1 MKQQRTLQAATAA
14 AAGAAAF
21 AGALVGTIALS
32 LARQV
37 VTLPS
42 KPREPV
48 RVVEIRPDR
57 DAGATGGTVVLERT
71 IESHALGEFT
81 MLWAQGRGRARLLE
95 RLETTERTVTRRY
108 RDVRGTEFS
117 GVRAVRLASAPQLGV
132 EDLGL
137 PWSEVAIP
145 GEGGELPGW
154 FIPAAAESS
163 DWCIHIHGRGA
174 TLTEPLRTVPLVA
187 ERGWHS
193 LVMQYRNDPGAPTGQ
208 NGKTALGLT
217 EWRDVDAALEW
228 AKSRG
233 ARRVVL
239 VGWSMGGAIAVQAA
253 LRSVHADMI
262 VGLMLESPALD
273 WYETLIW
280 QAGRLNVPPS
290 IAKLG
295 IRLLGSPL
303 ARPLLGTEGPLDLT
317 ELDVVARAPQLR
329 WPTLVLASTGDTVV
343 PVSGSQRLAK
353 ARPDLVTYEE
363 FTSARHTRLWN
374 TDPDRWEAVVGK
386 WFDRLATQASD
397 SLVHGRVV

>member
-1 MKQQRTLQAATAA
+1 MKQQRTLRATTAA
-14 AAGAAAF
+14 LAGAATF

-32 LARQV
+32 LAHEV

-42 KPREPV
+42 KAREPV
-48 RVVEIRPDR
+48 RVIEIRPDR
-57 DAGATGGTVVLERT
+57 DGDGTRGTVVLERT

-81 MLWAQGRGRARLLE
+81 MLWAGGAGRARLLE
-95 RLETTERTVTRRY
+95 RLEATDRTVTRRY
-108 RDVRGTEFS
+108 GDVCGAAFS
-117 GVRAVRLASAPQLGV
+117 EVRSVRLASAPQLGV

-137 PWSEVAIP
+137 PWSDVTIP
-145 GEGGELPGW
+145 GEGGALPGW
-154 FIPAAAESS
+154 FIPAELDTG

-193 LVMQYRNDPGAPTGQ
+193 LVMRYRNDPGAPAGHH
-208 NGKTALGLT
+208 GKTGLGLT

-228 AKSRG
+228 TKSRG

-239 VGWSMGGAIAVQAA
+239 VGWSMGGSIAVQTA
-253 LRSVHADMI
+253 LRSSHADII

-273 WYETLIW
+273 WNETLIW
-280 QAGRLNVPPS
+280 QAGQLNVPPS

-295 IRLLGSPL
+295 IRLLGSSL
-303 ARPLLGTEGPLDLT
+303 ARPLLGAEEPLDLA
-317 ELDVVARAPQLR
+317 ELDVVARADELR

-363 FTSARHTRLWN
+363 FTRARHTRLWN
-374 TDPDRWEAVVGK
+374 TDPARWEAVVGK
-386 WFDRLATQASD
+386 WFDQFARAGGSA
-397 SLVHGRVV
+397 

>member
-1 MKQQRTLQAATAA
+1 MQQQRTIRAATAA
-14 AAGAAAF
+14 LAGATTF

-42 KPREPV
+42 KAREPV
-48 RVVEIRPDR
+48 RVVEIRPDPDGDGTR
-57 DAGATGGTVVLERT
+57 GTVVLERT
-71 IESHALGEFT
+71 VESHALGEFT
-81 MLWAQGRGRARLLE
+81 MLWGQGAGRARLLE
-95 RLETTERTVTRRY
+95 RLETTDRTVTRRY
-108 RDVRGTEFS
+108 GDVLGADFA
-117 GVRAVRLASAPQLGV
+117 GVRSVRMASAPQLGI

-154 FIPAAAESS
+154 FIPAAGESS

-193 LVMQYRNDPGAPTGQ
+193 LVMRYRNDPGAPAGHH
-208 NGKTALGLT
+208 GKTGLGLT

-253 LRSVHADMI
+253 LRSVHADLV

-273 WYETLIW
+273 WNETLIW
-280 QAGRLNVPPS
+280 QAGQLNVPAS

-303 ARPLLGTEGPLDLT
+303 ARSVLGAEEPLDLA
-317 ELDVVARAPQLR
+317 ELDVVARAAELR

-363 FTSARHTRLWN
+363 FTRARHTRLWN
-374 TDPDRWEAVVGK
+374 TDPDRWEAAVGK
-386 WFDRLATQASD
+386 WFDRLGEA
-397 SLVHGRVV
+397 GRS